1 MKLKYY
7 EIHWSGTVF
16 VQYIDTKQTSKPE
29 SRFTQDIRYIKH
41 DDDTIWVSICGTD
54 LDGYSSDNEEL
65 REIITLDRNLE
76 KAKEKF
82 IKDLEDR
89 KAVIDKQIER
99 AKSFKDET
107 I

>member
-7 EIHWSGTVF
+7 EIHFSGTVF
-16 VQYIDTKQTSKPE
+16 VQYIDTEQTSKPE
-29 SRFTQDIRYIKH
+29 SRFAEDIRYISH
-41 DDDTIWVSICGTD
+41 DDDTIRVSICGTD
-54 LDGYSSDNEEL
+54 IDGYTSDREED

-82 IKDLEDR
+82 IKDLEDH
-89 KAVIDKQIER
+89 KARIDKIIER

-107 I
+107 L

>member
-29 SRFTQDIRYIKH
+29 SRFDKDIRYIGH
-41 DDDTIWVSICGTD
+41 NDDTITVSICGTD
-54 LDGYSSDNEEL
+54 LDGYSTDNEED
-65 REIITLDRNLE
+65 RQIITLDRNLE

-82 IKDLEDR
+82 IQDLEGR
-89 KAVIDKQIER
+89 KAIIDEQIER

>member
-7 EIHWSGTVF
+7 EIHFSGTVF
-16 VQYIDTKQTSKPE
+16 VQYIDTEQISKPE
-29 SRFTQDIRYIKH
+29 SSFTEDIRYISH
-41 DDDTIWVSICGTD
+41 DDDTIKVSIYGTD
-54 LDGYSSDNEEL
+54 IDGYTSDNEED
-65 REIITLDRNLE
+65 RQITTLDRNLR

-82 IKDLEDR
+82 IKRLEDH
-89 KAVIDKQIER
+89 KTEIDQIIER